1 MRNQLQGDMR
11 GYTNAS
17 IHILYMQLYLMNR
30 RYASAYLDIHAVY
43 LYFGE
48 SEEMQHQ

>member
-1 MRNQLQGDMR
+1 MLA
-11 GYTNAS
+11 Y
-17 IHILYMQLYLMNR
+17 IYIQLYLMNR
-30 RYASAYLDIHAVY
+30 RYASAYLDIHPVY